1 MIDEVPDE
9 TYMQCDVILDSG
21 ADTSVLPMRFS
32 DVGEAWLEPRA
43 TFVDAQ
49 GCPLAIASTR
59 IATLQMGNV
68 SFREKFVIANVSTP
82 LVALGHIIRAGWSLV
97 QHESGP

>member
-1 MIDEVPDE
+1 MPDE

-49 GCPLAIASTR
+49 VVLWQLLQLA
-59 IATLQMGNV
+59 LQLCKWAMLL
-68 SFREKFVIANVSTP
+68 SER
-82 LVALGHIIRAGWSLV
+82 SL
-97 QHESGP
+97 SLPT